1 MFSPDFLSG
10 NKTFYIFL
18 FFILFCCEAKTQT
31 NLVYNGD
38 FELYDTCPLYES
50 GPFDLQIEHCLG
62 WTVATWGTSD
72 YFNTC
77 NNSIG
82 FHNVGIPSNLIGY
95 QYGFNGNG
103 YTGGFFYYLFYQSL
117 VQYREYIQGTLTN
130 ALQIGKK
137 YKFSLQ
143 LSLANTSAIAI
154 KNIGVTFTNSKI
166 FIPSSWKPL
175 NNIPTISLTSSLFF
189 KDTLNWIKLD
199 GEFIANG
206 TENYFTIGNFTDTL
220 VSDTIRV
227 IPFDSDLPDY
237 SSYYYIDD
245 VKLYDAEEIKSN
257 LCLSNI
263 ANVFSPNNDGVND
276 VFKITNCGDILNTS
290 IYNRWGNLEFQTENQ
305 NHFWDGRTTSG
316 EKCVDGTYF
325 YIIETKEKTIKGFVQ
340 LIR

>member
-1 MFSPDFLSG
+1 MLKP
-10 NKTFYIFL
+10 FYIFL

-38 FELYDTCPLYES
+38 FELYDTCPTNVS
-50 GPFDLQIEHCLG
+50 SPFDLQIEHCLG

-82 FHNVGIPSNLIGY
+82 SHIVGIPSNGMGY
-95 QYGFNGNG
+95 QNGFNGNG
-103 YTGGFFYYLFYQSL
+103 YTGGFFYYLFYPPF

-143 LSLANTSAIAI
+143 LSLANYSAIAI

-175 NNIPTISLTSSLFF
+175 NNIPTISLTSPLFF
-189 KDTLNWIKLD
+189 TDTLNWIKLD

-220 VSDTIRV
+220 VSDTVRV
-227 IPFDSDLPDY
+227 IPFDFDSPDY

-257 LCLSNI
+257 LCLDNL
-263 ANVFSPNNDGVND
+263 ANVFTPNNDSNND
-276 VFKITNCGDILNTS
+276 VFKIKNCGTVLKTS
-290 IYNRWGNLEFQTENQ
+290 IYDRWGILQFQTENQ
-305 NHFWDGRTTSG
+305 NHYWDGRTTSG
-316 EKCVDGTYF
+316 EKCVDGTYY
-325 YIIETKEKTIKGFVQ
+325 YIIETKEKTIKGFLQ